1 MARQTDLTKGNILH
15 TLMRY
20 AVPFI
25 VSNVLQATY
34 NITDMIIAGQY
45 GGSSYAQSAIGNCT
59 TVTSL
64 LTQVIIGL
72 ATGGSILIG
81 QYYGAKREK
90 ACRESTVTLLT
101 MSLVIGAVVSLA
113 LFLSGN
119 QLMVWMNAPALAQA
133 QQYLRIC
140 SLGIFFITC
149 YNGACA
155 ALRAV
160 GNSKLPFF
168 CVGIS
173 VVLNIVLDLV
183 FMAGL
188 DMGVAG
194 AAWATVIAQMVS
206 AVLAVYFVW
215 KNQPLFG
222 LRFRA
227 LGIRAEQARE
237 MLKIGIPCAIQ
248 MSLVSI
254 AWIVVTAIVN
264 SYDVHVSAASGV
276 TMKISQFAQLFSAA
290 MYSAVSGIVAQCAG
304 ARDYERIRK
313 VVYQAIGITVGVTLV
328 LVLIVELT
336 APQLVAVFTP
346 DDPVTQHY
354 AAINLRID
362 ILGQLFFAVFMVYHG
377 LAVGVGH
384 TWFVFFSSFCNCIL
398 ARLILAVAFNHF
410 FGLMGLYWAC
420 MLAPFV
426 SVPLGFWYERSN
438 RWRRSVTDAHAGKR
452 SEKGEDLPPAPA
464 ETEGKG

>member
-183 FMAGL
+183 FICL
-188 DMGVAG
+188 LY
-194 AAWATVIAQMVS
+194 TS
-206 AVLAVYFVW
+206 
-215 KNQPLFG
+215 PS
-222 LRFRA
+222 
-227 LGIRAEQARE
+227 
-237 MLKIGIPCAIQ
+237 P
-248 MSLVSI
+248 
-254 AWIVVTAIVN
+254 
-264 SYDVHVSAASGV
+264 
-276 TMKISQFAQLFSAA
+276 
-290 MYSAVSGIVAQCAG
+290 
-304 ARDYERIRK
+304 RD
-313 VVYQAIGITVGVTLV
+313 
-328 LVLIVELT
+328 
-336 APQLVAVFTP
+336 
-346 DDPVTQHY
+346 
-354 AAINLRID
+354 
-362 ILGQLFFAVFMVYHG
+362 
-377 LAVGVGH
+377 
-384 TWFVFFSSFCNCIL
+384 
-398 ARLILAVAFNHF
+398 
-410 FGLMGLYWAC
+410 
-420 MLAPFV
+420 
-426 SVPLGFWYERSN
+426 
-438 RWRRSVTDAHAGKR
+438 
-452 SEKGEDLPPAPA
+452 
-464 ETEGKG
+464 

>member
-1 MARQTDLTKGNILH
+1 MCGAAGGGEFQT
-15 TLMRY
+15 
-20 AVPFI
+20 P
-25 VSNVLQATY
+25 
-34 NITDMIIAGQY
+34 
-45 GGSSYAQSAIGNCT
+45 
-59 TVTSL
+59 
-64 LTQVIIGL
+64 
-72 ATGGSILIG
+72 
-81 QYYGAKREK
+81 
-90 ACRESTVTLLT
+90 
-101 MSLVIGAVVSLA
+101 
-113 LFLSGN
+113 LFLCG
-119 QLMVWMNAPALAQA
+119 V
-133 QQYLRIC
+133 
-140 SLGIFFITC
+140 
-149 YNGACA
+149 
-155 ALRAV
+155 
-160 GNSKLPFF
+160 
-168 CVGIS
+168 S

-248 MSLVSI
+248 MSVVSI

-328 LVLIVELT
+328 LV
-336 APQLVAVFTP
+336 A
-346 DDPVTQHY
+346 D
-354 AAINLRID
+354 R
-362 ILGQLFFAVFMVYHG
+362 G
-377 LAVGVGH
+377 
-384 TWFVFFSSFCNCIL
+384 
-398 ARLILAVAFNHF
+398 
-410 FGLMGLYWAC
+410 
-420 MLAPFV
+420 
-426 SVPLGFWYERSN
+426 
-438 RWRRSVTDAHAGKR
+438 TDR
-452 SEKGEDLPPAPA
+452 APA
-464 ETEGKG
+464 GGGVHARRPCYPALCGHQSAD

>member
-1 MARQTDLTKGNILH
+1 MARQTDLTKGNVLQ

-59 TVTSL
+59 TVTSM
-64 LTQVIIGL
+64 LTQIIIGL

-81 QYYGAKREK
+81 QYYGARREREQ
-90 ACRESTVTLLT
+90 RESAVTLFT
-101 MSLVIGAVVSLA
+101 MSLIIGVVLSLGLYLTGDQIMA
-113 LFLSGN
+113 
-119 QLMVWMNAPALAQA
+119 WMNAPALEQA

-140 SLGIFFITC
+140 ALGIFFVTC

-160 GNSKLPFF
+160 GDSKIPFL
-168 CVGIS
+168 CVGVS
-173 VVLNIVLDLV
+173 VVINIVLDLV

-188 DMGVAG
+188 GMGVAG
-194 AAWATVIAQMVS
+194 AAWATVIAQVIS

-215 KNQPLFG
+215 RNQALFG

-227 LGIRAEQARE
+227 LSLKAHQARE
-237 MLKIGIPCAIQ
+237 MLKLGIPCAIQ
-248 MSLVSI
+248 MSVVSI
-254 AWIVVTAIVN
+254 AWIAVATLVN
-264 SYDVHVSAASGV
+264 SYGVQVSAASSV
-276 TMKISQFAQLFSAA
+276 TNKISQFAQMFSSA
-290 MYSAVSGIVAQCAG
+290 MYSAVSGMVAQCAG
-304 ARDYERIRK
+304 AKDYERIRK
-313 VVYQAIGITVGVTLV
+313 VVRQAIGITVGVTLV
-328 LVLIVELT
+328 LVVIVELT
-336 APQLVAVFTP
+336 APQLVAIFTP
-346 DDPVTQHY
+346 DDPVTQSY
-354 AAINLRID
+354 ATVNLRID
-362 ILGQLFFAVFMVYHG
+362 ILGQLFFAVFMIYHG

-398 ARLILAVAFNHF
+398 ARLILAYTFNYF

-420 MLAPFV
+420 MLAPFA

-438 RWRRSVTDAHAGKR
+438 RWRRSVGADSRGTA
-452 SEKGEDLPPAPA
+452 
-464 ETEGKG
+464 